1 MAGFWSGLGQGLANY
16 GMGMVRRS
24 PAGMFMHP
32 RGQGLNLPLDRQ
44 IATQDASGANIPSA
58 AQGSDLGAFNPTP
71 YDESQSADQNWSG
84 ASGGM
89 DAFAGGKIV
98 TKPTTALVGDQG
110 PEAII
115 PLNPKPG
122 QKTSPGMLG
131 GSRARFRHVTGPGA
145 LRTLAP
151 VRADLPLR
159 PNVVPR

>member
-1 MAGFWSGLGQGLANY
+1 MPGFWSGLGQGLANY
-16 GMGMVRRS
+16 GAARLRRS
-24 PAGMFMHP
+24 PAGMFMHQQ
-32 RGQGLNLPLDRQ
+32 QGLDLPINRQ
-44 IATQDASGANIPSA
+44 IATESASGANIPSA
-58 AQGSDLGAFNPTP
+58 AQGSDLGAFTP
-71 YDESQSADQNWSG
+71 APYNDSQSADQNWSG

-98 TKPTTALVGDQG
+98 TKPTAALVGDQG

-131 GSRARFRHVTGPGA
+131 GQRARFRHVTGPNA
-145 LRTLAP
+145 LKTVSP